1 MLQPAAVC
9 HTTNHCHRSSTAG
22 FLLAG
27 FAPRGPPVTLLPLQ
41 SRHGEEWG
49 WAVDQGVLP
58 PAWTLQEGH
67 DAPSSI
73 TPIRLHC
80 SVQSCTINTS
90 LIISRSALK
99 QQQCHTGVLT
109 DRRRKAVPILPS
121 SLLMVRMEPQQICH
135 KTIIKGSKISAALQ
149 HHRKQE
155 EHEIALIKVLENASF
170 FSP

>member
-49 WAVDQGVLP
+49 WAVGQGVLP

-67 DAPSSI
+67 DAPGSI